1 MNIASSSSGQ
11 VAAVVCAH
19 LNSVER
25 RLLARPGVEEIQEIQ
40 SELEL
45 AVSLVRSCPV
55 PVLAPGMLEHP
66 FRPIQTRLRRLSV
79 LLEQALSFCE
89 SWQAFLG
96 TQAGYNQAG
105 AWNAAPPASGLLDHR
120 G

>member
-1 MNIASSSSGQ
+1 M
-11 VAAVVCAH
+11 
-19 LNSVER
+19 
-25 RLLARPGVEEIQEIQ
+25 ARPSVEEIQAIQ

-45 AVSLVRSCPV
+45 VVSLVRAFPV
-55 PVLAPGMLEHP
+55 PAMGPGMLEHT
-66 FRPIQTRLRRLSV
+66 FRPIQARLRRLSA

-89 SWQAFLG
+89 GWQAFLG
-96 TQAGYNQAG
+96 TQAGYSPAG